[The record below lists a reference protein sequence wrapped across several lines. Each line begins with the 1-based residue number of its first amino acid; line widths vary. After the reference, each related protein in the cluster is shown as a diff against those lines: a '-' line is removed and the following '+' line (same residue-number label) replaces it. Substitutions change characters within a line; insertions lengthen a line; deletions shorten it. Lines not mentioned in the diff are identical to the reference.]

1 MMNQLKYEATIVAGY
16 ANTCMYADMDYYED
30 WFTARIF
37 AQTFLDITKGKEI
50 DKLTEEEITNIKH
63 GAEHLMNVALGHA
76 HPENP
81 YIEEW
86 FSIHEFS
93 DNVLKEL

>member
-1 MMNQLKYEATIVAGY
+1 MMNQLKYEATIVDGY
-16 ANTCMYADMDYYED
+16 ATTCMYADMDYYED
-30 WFTARIF
+30 WLIARTF

-63 GAEHLMNVALGHA
+63 GAEHLMNVALGHT

-81 YIEEW
+81 YIGEW
-86 FSIHEFS
+86 LSIHEFS
-93 DNVLKEL
+93 KNALNEL